1 MQAIPFDR
9 ALQLKYDVP
18 GPRYT
23 SYPTAPHFS
32 SAFDADAY
40 VNVAAESNAEPMPRP
55 LSLYVH
61 IPFCESL
68 CFYCACNK
76 IVTRHREKADVYLSY
91 LEKELALQGRLYDR
105 DRKVRQLHLGGGTPT
120 YLNNQ
125 QLWRLMQAVHRHFS
139 LADCRDRE
147 FSVEV
152 DPREVDGDTLAVLGD
167 IGFNRLS
174 LGVQDF
180 DPRVQK
186 AVNREQS
193 AELVADVVGRARR
206 AGFDSISFDLIY
218 GLPFQSADT
227 FRETVEAVI
236 AMRPDRLSVY
246 NYAHL
251 PERVKAQRLIRR
263 DDLPPP
269 SEKLTILANTVEQL
283 TDAGYI
289 TIGMDH
295 FALPG
300 SDMAEAMERG
310 SLQRNF
316 QGYSTHSECDLIG
329 VGVTS
334 IGKVGD
340 SYIQNVKHLRSYYA
354 RLDNDELP
362 VERGCELDLD
372 DVLRREV
379 IDAVMCRVRVDYAE
393 FEERF
398 HIDFKEY
405 FSDALR
411 NLDQLETDG
420 LVTREESGLRIHP
433 RGRMLLRNVAM
444 VFDRYLREQRVQVRY
459 SQTV

>member
-32 SAFDADAY
+32 AEFDADAY
-40 VNVAAESNAEPMPRP
+40 AAVAAESNAEPMPRP

-76 IVTRHREKADVYLSY
+76 IVTRHREKADVYLNH
-91 LEKELALQGRLYDR
+91 LEKELAMQGRLFDR
-105 DRKVRQLHLGGGTPT
+105 DRPVRQLHLGGGTPT
-120 YLNNQ
+120 YLSNQ
-125 QLWRLMQAVHRHFS
+125 QLWRLMQSVHRHFA
-139 LADCRDRE
+139 LAECRERE

-152 DPREVDGDTLAVLGD
+152 DPREVDADTLAVLGD
-167 IGFNRLS
+167 LGFNRLS

-180 DPRVQK
+180 DSRVQK

-193 AELVADVVGRARR
+193 IALVADVVGRARR
-206 AGFDSISFDLIY
+206 AGFASISFDLIY
-218 GLPFQSADT
+218 GLPFQSVAT
-227 FRETVEAVI
+227 FRKTLDAVI

-251 PERVKAQRLIRR
+251 PERVKAQRLIRQE
-263 DDLPPP
+263 DLPTP
-269 SEKLTILANTVEQL
+269 SEKLSILASTVERL
-283 TDAGYI
+283 TDAGYV

-295 FALPG
+295 FALPD
-300 SDMAEAMERG
+300 SDMAKAMAGG

-354 RLDNDELP
+354 LLDQGRLP
-362 VERGCELDLD
+362 VERGCLLDAD
-372 DVLRREV
+372 DVLRRAV
-379 IDAVMCRVRVDYAE
+379 IEAVMCRVRVDYTE

-398 HIDFKEY
+398 NIDFQRY
-405 FSDALR
+405 FRGELR
-411 NLDQLETDG
+411 ELDQLEGDG
-420 LVTREESGLRIHP
+420 LVTREAAGLRIHP

-444 VFDRYLREQRVQVRY
+444 VFDRYLREQRIQVRY